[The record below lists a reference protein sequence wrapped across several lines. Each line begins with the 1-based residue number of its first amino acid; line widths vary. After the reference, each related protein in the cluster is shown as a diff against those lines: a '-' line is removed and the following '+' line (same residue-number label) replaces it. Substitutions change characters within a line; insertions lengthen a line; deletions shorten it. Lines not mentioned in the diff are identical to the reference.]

1 MDALVNAVEST
12 ENVVDA
18 SHFYNGEGEEVIVD
32 STELSEAE
40 TPNQPNPTTYEP
52 SSRNGILIEF
62 QNTMSVPAY
71 ENVNTKTMKMEELCT
86 KVHEQL
92 FSTSTRKGFA
102 EKLMS
107 GEGQF
112 KHLFE
117 RVPIETH
124 LFTAIFRFFY
134 RPH

>member
-1 MDALVNAVEST
+1 MDALVNEVEST

-18 SHFYNGEGEEVIVD
+18 SHFYNGEVQVVIVD

-40 TPNQPNPTTYEP
+40 TPNQPNPTTYKP

-71 ENVNTKTMKMEELCT
+71 D
-86 KVHEQL
+86 
-92 FSTSTRKGFA
+92 
-102 EKLMS
+102 
-107 GEGQF
+107 
-112 KHLFE
+112 E